1 MAKVSPNRNNFN
13 AGVFSPLLE
22 GRVDLDKYPA
32 SMRSLHNYVATPQG
46 PAIPRSG
53 TYFVTPAYNDAYL
66 STLVPFVYS
75 EEEAF
80 NLEFSNYRMR
90 IIRENGLQAHPAALV
105 VILDGDPLKIES
117 AGLTSHGAVVGDHVA
132 FAGFPVEYNLNGVV
146 TTITA
151 KSGNEYTVD
160 MVYPGDLG
168 VAGVA
173 VSLIYEIPSPYTD
186 VDARNIRA
194 RQSIDVI
201 YMFCD
206 GYKPRKLSRYDTY
219 DWRWEEFDFNTGPF
233 MPVDPK
239 NGILNPFET
248 GNPIP
253 VMSSNALP
261 AGYVASASTEEP
273 GHEAYRAFDGNKL
286 TYWQPEAGDPY
297 DPDTE
302 TGGTGFQRGTLN
314 ITLPAP
320 KLIKSYTIYY
330 GNDNN
335 EKDYMASDFAPG
347 DFSFEGGNGGAFAI
361 LDVQVGYVLY
371 EGTRSATFELKTN
384 DTAYSEYR
392 LVVTKCTR
400 NGEVEPRIAA
410 LILGSGEE
418 ADTDFT
424 MTLHGDY
431 SKLNRGAG
439 FLATDVGRYIRMKGS
454 DSFWRIAKIM
464 EVVTP
469 TNVTVRLEGEPLPD
483 LIDIREWQIA
493 YFSDTTGYPRV
504 GTFFDDRLWMGGNRD
519 APDLVTGS
527 QTGAYEKFAQRTPT
541 NEVLDDSA
549 IVVRLNS
556 RRLSKIMWLEDDE
569 KGLLIGTG
577 SREWVIS
584 ATQADLGITAR
595 NIKARSS
602 SARGSAF
609 VEPVKVDRQVLYVQL
624 ARRTVR
630 EYVFVFEAD
639 GYKSPSM
646 SLFSSHLG
654 SIRFAEMAY
663 TAEPHSILWL
673 RRDNGT
679 VVSLTYNRDENVI
692 GWQTHDF
699 DGFVESI
706 SSIPSAATN
715 QDTLWM
721 VVRRTING
729 VTKRYI
735 EKLMRFWDFDS
746 TISSAHYVDCGL
758 RYVGPAL
765 TTLYG
770 LQHLEGKPVVGLVDN
785 IPFGPVTVTNGR
797 ITLPY
802 EGTNIVV
809 GMDFDS
815 YGETSNIE
823 AGAADGTA
831 QGKTKR
837 AHNCVVV
844 LWNSAYGEIGR
855 YNEDRDQYEYREVEY
870 KENFDTMPVPAL
882 QSVITEPMDL
892 PAGYGKRGSIAFR
905 RTKPLPFNVIAI
917 LPQMF
922 TQDR

>member
-1 MAKVSPNRNNFN
+1 M
-13 AGVFSPLLE
+13 E
-22 GRVDLDKYPA
+22 GRVDLDKFPA
-32 SMRSLHNYVATPQG
+32 SMRSLHNYIATPQG

-53 TYFVTPAYNDAYL
+53 TYFVANAYDDTKF
-66 STLVPFVYS
+66 STLIPFVHS
-75 EEEAF
+75 EEDAF
-80 NLEFSNYRMR
+80 QLEFSNLRMR
-90 IIRENGLQAHPAALV
+90 IIQENGLQAYPAASVAL
-105 VILDGDPLKIES
+105 LDGDPLKVTS

-132 FAGFPVEYNLNGVV
+132 FAGFDASYNLNGIVFE
-146 TTITA
+146 ITA
-151 KSGNEYTVD
+151 KSGNDYTFDTVF
-160 MVYPGDLG
+160 PGDLASTG
-168 VAGVA
+168 ISA
-173 VSLIYEIPSPYTD
+173 SLIYEIPSPYTD
-186 VDARNIRA
+186 VDARKIRA
-194 RQSIDVI
+194 HQSVDVI
-201 YMFCD
+201 YMFCE
-206 GYKPRKLSRYDTY
+206 GYKQRKLSRYDTY
-219 DWRWEEFDFNTGPF
+219 DWRFEELDLKTGPF
-233 MPVDPK
+233 MPVEPK
-239 NGILNPFET
+239 NGILNPFAT
-248 GNPIP
+248 GNPVP
-253 VMSSNALP
+253 SMTSNVLP
-261 AGYVASASTEEP
+261 AGYIASASTEDIVE
-273 GHEAYRAFDGNKL
+273 GAHEAYKAFDGNKL
-286 TYWQPEAGDPY
+286 TYWQPEAGNPADPEA
-297 DPDTE
+297 DPPIL
-302 TGGTGFQRGTLN
+302 GTGFQRGTLN

-335 EKDYMASDFAPG
+335 ETQYMASDFAPG

-371 EGTRSATFELKTN
+371 EGNRSATFELKTN
-384 DTAYSEYR
+384 VTAYSEYR

-400 NGEVEPRIAA
+400 NGEVEPRISA
-410 LILGSGEE
+410 LVLGSGETE
-418 ADTDFT
+418 DTDFT

-431 SKLNRGAG
+431 SKLNDGAG
-439 FLATDVGRYIRMKGS
+439 FLPTDVERYIRVKTS
-454 DSFWRIAKIM
+454 DTFWRILQII

-469 TNVTVRLEGEPLPD
+469 TNVTVRLLGEPFPD

-504 GTFFDDRLWMGGNRD
+504 CTFFDDRLWMGGNTK
-519 APDLVTGS
+519 APDLITGS
-527 QTGAYEKFAQRTPT
+527 RSGAYEDFTQRTPT
-541 NEVLDDSA
+541 NEVLDDNA

-556 RRLSKIMWLEDDE
+556 RRLSKVMWLEEDE

-577 SREWVIS
+577 SREWVLS
-584 ATQADLGITAR
+584 ANNPELGITAR

-609 VEPVKVDRQVLYVQL
+609 VEPIKVDKQVLYTQL

-654 SIRFAEMAY
+654 SVRFAEMAF
-663 TAEPHSILWL
+663 TAEPHNILWL
-673 RRDNGT
+673 RRDNGS
-679 VVSLTYNRDENVI
+679 VVSLTYNRDENVV
-692 GWQTHDF
+692 GWHTHDF
-699 DGFVESI
+699 DGVVESI
-706 SSIPSAATN
+706 SSTPSKTTN
-715 QDTLWM
+715 QDILWL
-721 VVRRTING
+721 VVNRTVNG
-729 VTKRYI
+729 LTKRYI

-746 TISSAHYVDCGL
+746 TISTAHYVDCGL
-758 RYVGPAL
+758 RYIGPAIS
-765 TTLYG
+765 TLYG
-770 LQHLEGKPVVGLVDN
+770 LTHLEGKEVVGLVNN
-785 IPFGPVTVTNGR
+785 IPFGPVTVTGGK

-809 GMDFDS
+809 GLDFDS

-831 QGKTKR
+831 QGKSKR
-837 AHNCVVV
+837 PHNCVVV

-855 YNEDRDQYEYREVEY
+855 YNEDRDEYEYREVEY
-870 KENFDTMPVPAL
+870 KEPFDVTSATSAAMAAPVL
-882 QSVITEPMDL
+882 QSIITEPMDV

>member
-1 MAKVSPNRNNFN
+1 
-13 AGVFSPLLE
+13 
-22 GRVDLDKYPA
+22 
-32 SMRSLHNYVATPQG
+32 
-46 PAIPRSG
+46 
-53 TYFVTPAYNDAYL
+53 
-66 STLVPFVYS
+66 
-75 EEEAF
+75 
-80 NLEFSNYRMR
+80 
-90 IIRENGLQAHPAALV
+90 
-105 VILDGDPLKIES
+105 
-117 AGLTSHGAVVGDHVA
+117 
-132 FAGFPVEYNLNGVV
+132 
-146 TTITA
+146 
-151 KSGNEYTVD
+151 
-160 MVYPGDLG
+160 
-168 VAGVA
+168 
-173 VSLIYEIPSPYTD
+173 
-186 VDARNIRA
+186 
-194 RQSIDVI
+194 
-201 YMFCD
+201 
-206 GYKPRKLSRYDTY
+206 
-219 DWRWEEFDFNTGPF
+219 
-233 MPVDPK
+233 
-239 NGILNPFET
+239 
-248 GNPIP
+248 
-253 VMSSNALP
+253 
-261 AGYVASASTEEP
+261 
-273 GHEAYRAFDGNKL
+273 
-286 TYWQPEAGDPY
+286 
-297 DPDTE
+297 
-302 TGGTGFQRGTLN
+302 
-314 ITLPAP
+314 
-320 KLIKSYTIYY
+320 
-330 GNDNN
+330 
-335 EKDYMASDFAPG
+335 
-347 DFSFEGGNGGAFAI
+347 
-361 LDVQVGYVLY
+361 
-371 EGTRSATFELKTN
+371 
-384 DTAYSEYR
+384 
-392 LVVTKCTR
+392 
-400 NGEVEPRIAA
+400 
-410 LILGSGEE
+410 
-418 ADTDFT
+418 
-424 MTLHGDY
+424 
-431 SKLNRGAG
+431 
-439 FLATDVGRYIRMKGS
+439 
-454 DSFWRIAKIM
+454 
-464 EVVTP
+464 
-469 TNVTVRLEGEPLPD
+469 
-483 LIDIREWQIA
+483 
-493 YFSDTTGYPRV
+493 
-504 GTFFDDRLWMGGNRD
+504 
-519 APDLVTGS
+519 
-527 QTGAYEKFAQRTPT
+527 
-541 NEVLDDSA
+541 
-549 IVVRLNS
+549 
-556 RRLSKIMWLEDDE
+556 
-569 KGLLIGTG
+569 
-577 SREWVIS
+577 
-584 ATQADLGITAR
+584 
-595 NIKARSS
+595 
-602 SARGSAF
+602 
-609 VEPVKVDRQVLYVQL
+609 VDRQVLYVQL